1 MDILTQLAPHSCN
14 HTDTTHH
21 AIIVVITIAAVGK
34 PIRVLVPVVEQLPPL
49 PLQISAVGVTVLP
62 SEHGHCHRERS
73 RTSKHMEAWSVS
85 VLQDAVQA
93 DTWYSSKL
101 ATNRRHSEVDR
112 LVHVGLLALRWSG
125 PMPPPY
131 RTLRCVADGS

>member
-49 PLQISAVGVTVLP
+49 PLQIAAVGVAVLP
-62 SEHGHCHRERS
+62 SEHGHCQREGR
-73 RTSKHMEAWSVS
+73 RTSSHVATWSVS
-85 VLQDAVQA
+85 ALQNAVQLA
-93 DTWYSSKL
+93 AWYSSK
-101 ATNRRHSEVDR
+101 
-112 LVHVGLLALRWSG
+112 
-125 PMPPPY
+125 
-131 RTLRCVADGS
+131 